1 MQLLIETGSESHTT
15 SSARLQAKYHGG
27 PYDGQPLYAVKQRQV
42 ATHWRSYDK
51 HAKWAETIYELPEGT
66 QIEVIGVGHTGPR
79 GCYKSEFH
87 RIYQLD
93 PQAEIVEVKA
103 DVGLRECLIK
113 GRLTLVK
120 DCIEEAAAAEDKL
133 FNSNDKF

>member
-1 MQLLIETGSESHTT
+1 MQLLVETGSESHTT

-27 PYDGQPLYAVKQRQV
+27 PYDGKFLYAVKDRQV
-42 ATHWRSYDK
+42 AVRWLRYDR
-51 HAKWAETIYELPEGT
+51 HARWAETIYEMPEGT
-66 QIEVIGVGHTGPR
+66 EIEIIGVGHTGPR
-79 GCYKSEFH
+79 GIYTSEFH
-87 RIYQLD
+87 RIYRLD
-93 PQAEIVEVKA
+93 PQADIVEVKA

-120 DCIEEAAAAEDKL
+120 DCIEAAAAAEDKL